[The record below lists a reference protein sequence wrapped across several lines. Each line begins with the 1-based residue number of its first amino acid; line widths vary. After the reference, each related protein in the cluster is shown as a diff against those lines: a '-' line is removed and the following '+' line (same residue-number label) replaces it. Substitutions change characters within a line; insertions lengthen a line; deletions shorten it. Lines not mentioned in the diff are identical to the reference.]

1 MRLRVVAA
9 AAVCAS
15 LTLGVAAASAVLPA
29 RSASPQAAQATTL
42 RVWLQVDAQRNWE
55 GAVKAASNKLEAA
68 HPGVEVKVEYQTWN
82 DHLSK
87 FDAALAGNNAPDIVE
102 LGNTEMT
109 KYMAAGA
116 FADITSSKRSIP
128 NSSTWLKG
136 LADSATYKGKLYGV
150 PYYAGA
156 RGVIY
161 RTDQFRAAGVKKT
174 PTSLDQYEAA
184 LGKLQKKFGKD
195 RRYSALYFPGQ
206 YWLAGMSFVYDYGG
220 QIAEFKGG
228 KWRGTLDSPQ
238 AIQAL
243 TRLKKIVRSY
253 SRANKTGDEDH
264 PAQALVFA
272 KGKVGTMI
280 ANGWEWGYAL
290 NKDTGNPA
298 LEDKL
303 GAFPVPSHTPGKYMP
318 TFLGGSD
325 LAIPVTSRNR
335 QLAIEWIKQFTGTDL
350 MRYMATV
357 GKVLPNTTSLAS
369 VHKTN
374 KQIAPFAKAASSSW
388 FVPAAENWVNVE
400 NKRIIRNMLV
410 RIVSNKG
417 SVASEAKKASAAI
430 TSELNRGS

>member
-9 AAVCAS
+9 AVVGAS
-15 LTLGVAAASAVLPA
+15 LTLGVATASGVPA
-29 RSASPQAAQATTL
+29 RSASPHAAQATTL
-42 RVWLQVDAQRNWE
+42 RVWLQVDAQQNWE
-55 GAVKAASNKLEAA
+55 GAVNAASNNFEAK
-68 HPGVEVKVEYQTWN
+68 HPDTDVKVEYQTWN
-82 DHLSK
+82 DHLTK
-87 FDAALAGNNAPDIVE
+87 FDAALAGNNAPDVIE

-116 FADITSSKRSIP
+116 FADLTSAKRSIP

-136 LADSATYKGKLYGV
+136 LEESATYKGKLYGV

-161 RTDQFRAAGVKKT
+161 RTDQYRAAGVRQV
-174 PTSLDQYEAA
+174 PRSLDQFEAA
-184 LGKLQKKFGKD
+184 LKKLKAKYGKD

-206 YWLAGMSFVYDYGG
+206 YWLASMSFVYDYGG
-220 QIAEFKGG
+220 KIAEFKGG
-228 KWRGTLDSPQ
+228 KWKGTLDSPQ

-243 TRLKKIVRSY
+243 TRLKRIVRSY
-253 SRANKTGDEDH
+253 SKANKTGDEAT

-272 KGKVGTMI
+272 KGKVGSII
-280 ANGWEWGYAL
+280 ANGWEWGFAL

-298 LEDKL
+298 LENKI
-303 GAFPVPSHTPGKYMP
+303 GAYPMPSHTPGKFMP

-335 QLAIEWIKQFTGTDL
+335 SLALDWIKEFTGTPL
-350 MRYMATV
+350 MRHMATV
-357 GKVLPNTTSLAS
+357 GKVLPNTTSLAN
-369 VHKTN
+369 VHRTN
-374 KQIAPFAKAASSSW
+374 KQVAPFARAASSSW

-410 RIVSNKG
+410 RIFTG
-417 SVASEAKKASAAI
+417 RASVESAAKKASSQI
-430 TSELNRGS
+430 TSELNRSS

>member
-9 AAVCAS
+9 VVGCAS
-15 LTLGVAAASAVLPA
+15 LTLVATASGVPA
-29 RSASPQAAQATTL
+29 RSASPHAAQATTL
-42 RVWLQVDAQRNWE
+42 RVWLQVDAEQNWA
-55 GAVKAASNKLEAA
+55 GAVKAASNKFEAA
-68 HPGVEVKVEYQTWN
+68 HPGTEVKVEYQTWN
-82 DHLSK
+82 DHLTK
-87 FDAALAGNNAPDIVE
+87 FDASLAGNNAPDVIE

-128 NSSTWLKG
+128 NSATWLKG
-136 LADSATYKGKLYGV
+136 LTDSATYKGKLYGV

-161 RTDQFRAAGVKKT
+161 RTDQFRAAGIKRA
-174 PTSLDQYEAA
+174 PQSLDQFEAA
-184 LGKLQKKFGKD
+184 LGKLQRKYGKD
-195 RRYSALYFPGQ
+195 RRYSGLYFPGQ
-206 YWLAGMSFVYDYGG
+206 YWIASMSFVYDYGG
-220 QIAEFKGG
+220 KIAELKGG
-228 KWRGTLDSPQ
+228 KWKGTLDSPQ

-243 TRLKKIVRSY
+243 TRLKQIVTRY
-253 SRANKTGDEDH
+253 SKANKTGDEAN
-264 PAQALVFA
+264 PAQALVFG
-272 KGKVGTMI
+272 KGKVGSFI
-280 ANGWEWGYAL
+280 GNGWEWGYAL

-298 LEDKL
+298 LEDKI
-303 GAFPVPSHTPGKYMP
+303 GAFPMPSHTPGKYMP

-325 LAIPVTSRNR
+325 LAIPVTSKNR
-335 QLAIEWIKQFTGTDL
+335 QLALDWIKEFTGTDL

-369 VHKTN
+369 VHRTN
-374 KQIAPFAKAASSSW
+374 KQVAPFARAASSSW

-410 RIVSNKG
+410 RIFSGRG

-430 TSELNRGS
+430 TAELNRGS

>member
-9 AAVCAS
+9 VAFCAA
-15 LTLGVAAASAVLPA
+15 LTLGVAAAGGVA
-29 RSASPQAAQATTL
+29 ASPHAAQATTL
-42 RVWLQVDAQRNWE
+42 RVWLQVDAQQNWE
-55 GAVKAASNKLEAA
+55 GAVNAARNKFEAS
-68 HPGVEVKVEYQTWN
+68 HPGVDVKVEYQTWN
-82 DHLSK
+82 DHLTK
-87 FDAALAGNNAPDIVE
+87 FDAALAGNNAPDVIE

-116 FADITSSKRSIP
+116 FADITSAKRSLP

-136 LADSATYKGKLYGV
+136 LTDSATYKGKLYGV

-161 RTDQFRAAGVKKT
+161 RTDQFRAAGIKRA
-174 PTSLDQYEAA
+174 PRSLDEFETA
-184 LGKLQKKFGKD
+184 LRKLQARFGKD

-206 YWLAGMSFVYDYGG
+206 YWLAAMSFVYDYGG
-220 QIAEFKGG
+220 QIAVYRNG
-228 KWRGTLDSPQ
+228 KWKGTLDSPQ

-243 TRLKKIVRSY
+243 TRLKRIVRSY
-253 SRANKTGDEDH
+253 SRANKTGDEAN
-264 PAQALVFA
+264 PAQALVFG
-272 KGKVGTMI
+272 KGKVGSII

-290 NKDTGNPA
+290 NKETGNPA
-298 LEDKL
+298 LESKI
-303 GAFPVPSHTPGKYMP
+303 GAFPMPSHKPGKYMP

-325 LAIPVTSRNR
+325 LAIPITSRNR
-335 QLAIEWIKQFTGTDL
+335 QLALDWIKEFTGTDL

-357 GKVLPNTTSLAS
+357 GKVLPNTTSLAN

-374 KQIAPFAKAASSSW
+374 KQVAPFARAASSSW

-410 RIVSNKG
+410 RIFSGRG
-417 SVASEAKKASAAI
+417 SVASEAKKASQAI
-430 TSELNRGS
+430 TAELNRGS

>member
-9 AAVCAS
+9 AVVCAS
-15 LTLGVAAASAVLPA
+15 LALGVSTASGVPT
-29 RSASPQAAQATTL
+29 RSASPHAAQATTL
-42 RVWLQVDAQRNWE
+42 RVWLQVDAQQNWE
-55 GAVKAASNKLEAA
+55 GAVNAASNNFQNS
-68 HPGVEVKVEYQTWN
+68 HPGVDVKVEYQTWN
-82 DHLSK
+82 DHLTK
-87 FDAALAGNNAPDIVE
+87 FDASLAGSNAPDVIE

-116 FADITSSKRSIP
+116 FSDITSAKRSFP
-128 NSSTWLKG
+128 NSATWLKG

-161 RTDQFRAAGVKKT
+161 RTDQYKAAGIKRT
-174 PTSLDQYEAA
+174 PKSLDGFEAA

-206 YWLAGMSFVYDYGG
+206 YWLASMSFVYDYGG
-220 QIAEFKGG
+220 QIAQYKGG
-228 KWRGTLDSPQ
+228 KWKGTLDSPQ
-238 AIQAL
+238 AIEAL
-243 TRLKKIVRSY
+243 TRLKKIVRRY
-253 SRANKTGDEDH
+253 SRANKTGDEAT

-272 KGKVGTMI
+272 KGKVGSII

-298 LEDKL
+298 LSNSI
-303 GAFPVPSHTPGKYMP
+303 GAYPMPSHTPGKYMP

-325 LAIPVTSRNR
+325 LAIPVTTKNR
-335 QLAIEWIKQFTGTDL
+335 QLAIDWIKEFTSTTL
-350 MRYMATV
+350 MRHMATV
-357 GKVLPNTTSLAS
+357 GKVLPNTTSLAN

-374 KQIAPFAKAASSSW
+374 KQVAPFAKAASASW
-388 FVPAAENWVNVE
+388 FVPASENWVNVE

-410 RIVSNKG
+410 RIFSGRG
-417 SVASEAKKASAAI
+417 SVASEAKKASQQI
-430 TSELNRGS
+430 TSELNRSS

>member
-9 AAVCAS
+9 AVVCAS
-15 LTLGVAAASAVLPA
+15 LTLGVATASGGPA
-29 RSASPQAAQATTL
+29 RSASPHAAQATTL
-42 RVWLQVDAQRNWE
+42 RVWLQVDAQQNWE
-55 GAVKAASNKLEAA
+55 GAVKAASNKFEAA

-82 DHLSK
+82 DHLTK
-87 FDAALAGNNAPDIVE
+87 FDAALAGNNAPDVIE

-116 FADITSSKRSIP
+116 FADLTSAKRSIP

-136 LADSATYKGKLYGV
+136 LTDSATYKGKLYGV

-161 RTDQFRAAGVKKT
+161 RTDHFRAAGIKK
-174 PTSLDQYEAA
+174 PPRSLDQYEAA
-184 LGKLQKKFGKD
+184 LRKLQARYGAKD

-206 YWLAGMSFVYDYGG
+206 YWLASMSFVYDYGG
-220 QIAEFKGG
+220 KIAEFRGG
-228 KWRGTLDSPQ
+228 KWKGTLDSPQ

-243 TRLKKIVRSY
+243 TRLQRIVRSY
-253 SRANKTGDEDH
+253 SRANKTGDEAN
-264 PAQALVFA
+264 PAQALVFG
-272 KGKVGTMI
+272 KGKVGSII

-290 NKDTGNPA
+290 NKDTGNPS
-298 LEDKL
+298 LENKI
-303 GAFPVPSHTPGKYMP
+303 GAFPMPSHTPGKYMP

-325 LAIPVTSRNR
+325 LAVPITSRNR
-335 QLAIEWIKQFTGTDL
+335 QLAIDWIKEFTGTDL

-357 GKVLPNTTSLAS
+357 GKVLPNTTSLAN

-374 KQIAPFAKAASSSW
+374 KQVAPFARAASASW

-410 RIVSNKG
+410 RIFSGRG
-417 SVASEAKKASAAI
+417 SVASEAKKASQAI
-430 TSELNRGS
+430 TTELNRSS

>member
-9 AAVCAS
+9 AVVCAS
-15 LTLGVAAASAVLPA
+15 LTFGVATASGVPA
-29 RSASPQAAQATTL
+29 RSASPHAAQATTL
-42 RVWLQVDAQRNWE
+42 RVWLQVDAQQNWE
-55 GAVKAASNKLEAA
+55 GAVKAASNKFEAA

-82 DHLSK
+82 DHLTK
-87 FDAALAGNNAPDIVE
+87 FDASLAGNNAPDVIE

-116 FADITSSKRSIP
+116 FADISSARRSIP

-161 RTDQFRAAGVKKT
+161 RTDQYRAAGIKRA
-174 PTSLDQYEAA
+174 PQSLDQFEAA
-184 LGKLQKKFGKD
+184 LRKLKAKFGKD

-206 YWLAGMSFVYDYGG
+206 YWIASMSFVYDYGG
-220 QIAEFKGG
+220 KIAELKGG
-228 KWRGTLDSPQ
+228 KWKGTLDSPQ

-243 TRLKKIVRSY
+243 TRLKRIVRSY
-253 SRANKTGDEDH
+253 SKANKTGDEAN
-264 PAQALVFA
+264 PAQALVFG
-272 KGKVGTMI
+272 KGKVGSI
-280 ANGWEWGYAL
+280 IGNGWEWGYAL
-290 NKDTGNPA
+290 NKETGNPS
-298 LEDKL
+298 LEDKI
-303 GAFPVPSHTPGKYMP
+303 GAFPMPSHKPGKYMP

-325 LAIPVTSRNR
+325 LAVPITSRNR
-335 QLAIEWIKQFTGTDL
+335 QLAIDWIKEFTGTDL

-374 KQIAPFAKAASSSW
+374 KQVAPFARAASSSW

-410 RIVSNKG
+410 RIFSGRG
-417 SVASEAKKASAAI
+417 SVAAEAKKASQQI

>member
-1 MRLRVVAA
+1 MRLRLVAA
-9 AAVCAS
+9 AVVCAS
-15 LTLGVAAASAVLPA
+15 LTLGVATASAVPA
-29 RSASPQAAQATTL
+29 RSASPHAAQATTL
-42 RVWLQVDAQRNWE
+42 RVWLQVDAQQNWE
-55 GAVKAASNKLEAA
+55 GAVKAASNNFEAS
-68 HPGVEVKVEYQTWN
+68 HPGTEVKVEYQTWN
-82 DHLSK
+82 DHLTK
-87 FDAALAGNNAPDIVE
+87 FDAALAGNNAPDVIE

-128 NSSTWLKG
+128 NSATWLKG
-136 LADSATYKGKLYGV
+136 LTDSATYKGKLYGV

-161 RTDQFRAAGVKKT
+161 RTDQYRAAGVKQT
-174 PTSLDQYEAA
+174 PKSLDQFEAA
-184 LGKLQKKFGKD
+184 LKKLKAKYGKD

-206 YWLAGMSFVYDYGG
+206 YWLASMSFVYDYGG
-220 QIAEFKGG
+220 KIAEFKGG
-228 KWRGTLDSPQ
+228 KWKGTLDSPQ

-243 TRLKKIVRSY
+243 TRLKRIVRSY
-253 SRANKTGDEDH
+253 SKANKTGDEAT

-272 KGKVGTMI
+272 KGKVGSII

-303 GAFPVPSHTPGKYMP
+303 GAYPMPSHTPGKFMP

-335 QLAIEWIKQFTGTDL
+335 ALALDWLKEFTGTTL

-374 KQIAPFAKAASSSW
+374 KQVAPFARAASASW

-410 RIVSNKG
+410 RIFSG
-417 SVASEAKKASAAI
+417 RASVESAAKKASSQI
-430 TSELNRGS
+430 TSELNRSS